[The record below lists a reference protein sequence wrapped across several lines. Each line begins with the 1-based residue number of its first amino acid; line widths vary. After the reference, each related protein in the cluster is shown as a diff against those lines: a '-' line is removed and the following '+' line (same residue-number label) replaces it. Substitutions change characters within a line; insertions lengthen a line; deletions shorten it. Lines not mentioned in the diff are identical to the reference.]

1 MHKPDYVFIGLV
13 GAIIVFGLIML
24 SSASSAVAYEKFGDN
39 YWYVKHQIIFGLLPG
54 LAAFFVIAG
63 TDYRKLK
70 KYALPFLAASIVLLL
85 LVFIPGLGAGY
96 GRAKSWINIG
106 GMSLQPAEIVK
117 LTFLIYL
124 AAWLGP
130 KRGGR
135 DMRDTASSFIPFI
148 AAFGIIVILMV
159 LQPDI
164 GTLSVIAVISLV
176 VYFSAGAPLLHLSWI
191 SGAGAL
197 LFFLLIKIAPYRAAR
212 LMTFLHPELDPQGI
226 GYHINQALLAIGS
239 GGFFGLG
246 LGLSRQK
253 FQYLPEV
260 AGDSIFAII
269 AEELG
274 FILVVGLV
282 VAFIFLAIR
291 GFKIAQGAP
300 DGFGRLLA
308 TGITSWIVFQALINI
323 GAMVGILPLTGIPL
337 PLISYGGTA
346 LTMCLAASGIMANI
360 SKHTKD

>member
-1 MHKPDYVFIGLV
+1 MKKPDYVFIGIV
-13 GAIIVFGLIML
+13 GALLVFGLMML
-24 SSASSAVAYEKFGDN
+24 SSASSPAAYEKFGDN
-39 YWYVKHQIIFGLLPG
+39 YWYLKHQILFGLLPG
-54 LAAFFVIAG
+54 LLAFFLMSRL
-63 TDYRKLK
+63 DYRKWK
-70 KYALPFLAASIVLLL
+70 KFALPFLIVSVVLLL

-96 GRAKSWINIG
+96 GKARSWINIFG
-106 GMSLQPAEIVK
+106 ISLQPSEIVK

-135 DMRDTASSFIPFI
+135 DMQEAGASFIPFVVV
-148 AAFGIIVILMV
+148 FGLVAILMV

-164 GTLSVIAVISLV
+164 GTLSIIAMISII
-176 VYFSAGAPLLHLSWI
+176 VYFSAGAPLSHLGWI
-191 SGAGAL
+191 SGVGL
-197 LFFLLIKIAPYRAAR
+197 FLFFLLVKFAPYRTAR
-212 LMTFLHPELDPQGI
+212 LMTFLHPELDPQGV

-260 AGDSIFAII
+260 AGDSIFAVM

-274 FILVVGLV
+274 FIFMILFVAALVG
-282 VAFIFLAIR
+282 LAIR
-291 GFKIAQGAP
+291 GFKIAKNAP

-308 TGITSWIVFQALINI
+308 IGITSWFVLQSFINI
-323 GAMVGILPLTGIPL
+323 GAMLGILPLTGIPL
-337 PLISYGGTA
+337 PFVSYGGTA
-346 LTMCLAASGIMANI
+346 LTVCLASAGIMANI
-360 SKHTKD
+360 SKYSRE

>member
-1 MHKPDYVFIGLV
+1 MHKPDYVFIGIV
-13 GAIIVFGLIML
+13 GAIVVFGLIML

-39 YWYVKHQIIFGLLPG
+39 YWYIKHQIVFGLLPG
-54 LAAFFVIAG
+54 LAAFFLIAR
-63 TDYRKLK
+63 TDYRKLRR
-70 KYALPFLAASIVLLL
+70 YALPFLAISIILLL
-85 LVFIPGLGAGY
+85 LVFIPGLAAGY
-96 GRAKSWINIG
+96 GTSRSWINFLG
-106 GMSLQPAEIVK
+106 FSLQPSEIAK

-135 DMRDTASSFIPFI
+135 DMQETSSSFIPFI
-148 AAFGIIVILMV
+148 AAFGVIVILMV

-164 GTLSVIAVISLV
+164 GTLSIIAVTSLV
-176 VYFSAGAPLLHLSWI
+176 VYFSAGAPILHLSWI
-191 SGAGAL
+191 TGAGAMM
-197 LFFLLIKIAPYRAAR
+197 FFLLVKIAPYRAAR
-212 LMTFLHPELDPQGI
+212 LMTFLHPELDPQGV

-274 FILVVGLV
+274 FVLAVVLVVVFL
-282 VAFIFLAIR
+282 FLAIR
-291 GFKIAQGAP
+291 GLRIAKNAP

-308 TGITSWIVFQALINI
+308 TGIISWFVFQAFINI

-337 PLISYGGTA
+337 PFVSYGGTA
-346 LTMCLAASGIMANI
+346 LTICLAAAGVVVNI
-360 SKHTKD
+360 SKYTKV